1 MGQNTVFKEL
11 AALITENRNP
21 DTYNVD
27 IMSTEEIL
35 RLINRE
41 DKKVPLAVEKEIPYI
56 IQAAEIIAEAFIKK
70 GRLIYV
76 GAGTSGRLGVLDA
89 AECPPTFG
97 SDPEMVQGIIAGGF
111 EALVKAQEGQE
122 DKKDQGAIDL
132 RKKNIT
138 SRDVVCGIAA
148 SQRTPYVI
156 GALEEARRIGAKT
169 IFIICNP
176 RKVVQVDVDVAIC
189 PVPGAEVVMGSTR
202 MKAGSAQKMVLNM
215 LTTTAMIKL
224 GKVYENMMVDLQ
236 PNSQKL
242 IERSKKIIMMA
253 TDENYK
259 KASYF
264 LKKSQGHVKAA
275 ILMALTGQDL
285 DSAEECLERN
295 EGFIKKALIQWR
307 KNEK

>member
-1 MGQNTVFKEL
+1 VGQNTVFKEL